1 MYISNIIRIFLNS
14 LYMKRFDEM
23 LEQDPKRKLNANEI
37 QSKLESILCTD
48 LSVHKQSIRSYVM
61 FQRSRD
67 IDLTV
72 ISDTVDREDEVIK

>member
-1 MYISNIIRIFLNS
+1 MI
-14 LYMKRFDEM
+14 
-23 LEQDPKRKLNANEI
+23 EQDPKRNLNATEI

-48 LSVHKQSIRSYVM
+48 LSVHKKSIRSYVM